1 MKNIVFIIFTFF
13 SMVLVAQNK
22 QVLYNFAGL
31 PQTLMLNPGAEVENK
46 FYVGF
51 PLLSQVSFHG
61 GITAFSA
68 YDIFADNS
76 IDINEKIA
84 QVVQDYG
91 KTEFT
96 QFNQQLE
103 VFSGGFGLNESTY
116 LSFGYY
122 QEFNSLIKVPRDLVD
137 LVYEGNQ
144 DINRNYE
151 VNKLTGRAELLGV
164 YHVGVSKRINK
175 KLQIGGRFKLYSG
188 VLNAK
193 STLNSGALVSI
204 EGQNN
209 IYTQKLEN
217 VDMSVQ
223 TSGIIL
229 DDYDAVEPSDYIKK
243 MFFSGNYGVG
253 VDVGFTYHF
262 KKQWTVSGSAQDLGF
277 IYYTKDVE
285 SYSAKGDFELEGFDL
300 GFDLDNPEDYW
311 NDLKDRFEEEVKVDT
326 LYSNYI
332 STRPLKLN
340 GSIHYSFGREFD
352 DCRFELRPGKYS
364 NKVGLQLFSRLG
376 SVHSYVAAT
385 LFYERRFS
393 KHLQAKISYTADPYS
408 FSNLGVGIST
418 QFGPLNLYVV
428 ADNLLYLNN
437 LYNAKSISMQ
447 AGVNF
452 IFYNK

>member
-1 MKNIVFIIFTFF
+1 MKNSILIVFMCFYAA
-13 SMVLVAQNK
+13 VAAQNK
-22 QVLYNFAGL
+22 QVLYGFAGL

-51 PLLSQVSFHG
+51 PLLSQVSFQG

-68 YDIFADNS
+68 YDIFS
-76 IDINEKIA
+76 KSTVDINEKIA

-91 KTEFT
+91 NAEFT
-96 QFNQQLE
+96 QFNEQLE
-103 VFSGGFGLNESTY
+103 VFSGGFKLNEATY

-122 QEFNSLIKVPRDLVD
+122 QEFNSLIKVPRDLID

-144 DINRNYE
+144 DINRHYE
-151 VNKLTGRAELLGV
+151 VNKLSARAELLGV
-164 YHVGVSKRINK
+164 YHIGASKRINN
-175 KLQIGGRFKLYSG
+175 KLQIGGRFKLYTG

-193 STLNSGALVSI
+193 STSNNGSLVSI

-209 IYTQKLEN
+209 IYTQRLEN

-229 DDYDAVEPSDYIKK
+229 DDYDAIEPSDYIKK
-243 MFFSGNYGVG
+243 MFFSGNYGIG

-262 KKQWTVSGSAQDLGF
+262 KKQWTVTGSAQDLGF

-285 SYSAKGDFELEGFDL
+285 SYSAKGSFELEGFDL
-300 GFDLDNPEDYW
+300 GFDLENPEDYW
-311 NDLKDRFEEEVKVDT
+311 NDLKDRFEEEVQIDT

-332 STRPLKLN
+332 ATRPLKLN
-340 GSIHYSFGREFD
+340 GSLYYSFGREFD
-352 DCRFELRPGKYS
+352 DCRFELRPDKYV

-393 KHLQAKISYTADPYS
+393 KLLQAKISYTADPFS
-408 FSNLGVGIST
+408 FSNLGVGVST
-418 QFGPLNLYVV
+418 QLGPLNLYVV

-437 LYNAKSISMQ
+437 LYSAKSISMQ
-447 AGVNF
+447 AGLNF